1 MANRIVYALPPLC
14 LLLSACVSDPTG
26 PGVTAVAGTGKTP
39 AQFAADDTR
48 CRQIAAGQVH
58 AQTGTLPPF
67 GMPGVGVGASGGFG
81 GSGGA
86 VVGGGVGVGTRIP
99 VGHMDLHNEQAYY
112 DSLYAGCMIGLGHR
126 LYEAGD
132 LSYLP
137 AAPAASAPTPTSPA
151 APLKPAGAP

>member
-14 LLLSACVSDPTG
+14 LLLSACANDPTG
-26 PGVTAVAGTGKTP
+26 PGVTARAGSGKTP

-48 CRQIAAGQVH
+48 CRQIAMGRVH
-58 AQTGTLPPF
+58 TQTGTLPPY
-67 GMPGVGVGASGGFG
+67 GVGVGVGGGFG

-137 AAPAASAPTPTSPA
+137 STPPASAPTPTPPA
-151 APLKPAGAP
+151 PPLNPAGAP